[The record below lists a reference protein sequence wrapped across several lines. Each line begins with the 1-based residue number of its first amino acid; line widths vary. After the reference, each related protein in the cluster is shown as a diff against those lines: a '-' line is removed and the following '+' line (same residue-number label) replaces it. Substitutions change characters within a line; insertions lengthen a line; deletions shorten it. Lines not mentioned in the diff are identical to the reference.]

1 MNYIECTSKKYLSK
15 DAEYAYKTLIE
26 GYGSEYSDVLCS
38 VLALIS
44 DYDATFEVEEKTIN
58 GINQGY
64 TLRVCD
70 CEGEIFMGS
79 FDNIVGL
86 PIFLEN
92 VADFLQTQIREFY
105 LAELVSDIKSDTYNL
120 SDEDST
126 KSLLT
131 NIVIL
136 GDYQMVLNKVQ
147 KALNKLK
154 CEAK

>member
-1 MNYIECTSKKYLSK
+1 MNYIECTSTIYLSE
-15 DAEYAYKTLIE
+15 DAKYAYNTLIG
-26 GYGSEYSDVLCS
+26 GYDSKYSDMLCS

-44 DYDATFEVEEKTIN
+44 DYDAKFEVEEKTIN
-58 GINQGY
+58 GTHQGY

-126 KSLLT
+126 NSLLT
-131 NIVIL
+131 NIVII
-136 GDYQMVLNKVQ
+136 GDYQMLLNKVQ